1 MQDKAHIPVTVMEA
15 ETVIQFISSAA
26 LAKALGEAASVEP
39 QKLFIWITGMEV
51 DLSSAAA
58 LRTRHE
64 TYTRGFLRMWHQ
76 RLAGQN
82 AAKNVKELL
91 DKLERERWRDLG
103 RVEAAFGAGN
113 YINSAQ
119 DRLMRSSI
127 RAMSRLKVRE
137 LLSMESMRLLEGG
150 GAVLGL
156 GGLAVPVA
164 KTGKGGAETEFSEE
178 AVLSLVEEW
187 DSTPHAKVL
196 GVSTETQRFGMHDDS
211 DQRPSPKLDKMQPAL
226 QQIAE
231 NRPLHSKLMREC
243 HEEIEQIS
251 RVQKRLA
258 DAPRRIEAQ
267 KRPVAA
273 SVKKGAGRGGPAQAR
288 DEAKKKAALQMLK
301 QSSRRVPIVFVA
313 PEIAGALRAYAE
325 EWNPGR

>member
-1 MQDKAHIPVTVMEA
+1 
-15 ETVIQFISSAA
+15 
-26 LAKALGEAASVEP
+26 
-39 QKLFIWITGMEV
+39 
-51 DLSSAAA
+51 
-58 LRTRHE
+58 
-64 TYTRGFLRMWHQ
+64 
-76 RLAGQN
+76 
-82 AAKNVKELL
+82 
-91 DKLERERWRDLG
+91 
-103 RVEAAFGAGN
+103 
-113 YINSAQ
+113 
-119 DRLMRSSI
+119 
-127 RAMSRLKVRE
+127 
-137 LLSMESMRLLEGG
+137 

-196 GVSTETQRFGMHDDS
+196 GISTETQRFGMHDDS

-267 KRPVAA
+267 KRPVGA